1 MDGSLNV
8 IAERGALDR
17 DEDGRDRASDLPVP
31 PTSATKELV
40 TGTTIPG
47 LAGEEPVCV
56 FCSRAATTRGESM
69 DNLPGARRMARSL
82 VPSTQMFGVFCSD
95 AVARRDRGTDESVRT
110 RAACE
115 FRGRSVTTSLDDR
128 AAGLSVT
135 SDEDAGFAGTGDV
148 RRRLLP

>member
-1 MDGSLNV
+1 M

-31 PTSATKELV
+31 PTSATKELLA
-40 TGTTIPG
+40 GTTIPG
-47 LAGEEPVCV
+47 LAGQEPVCV
-56 FCSRAATTRGESM
+56 FCSGAANTRGESM

-82 VPSTQMFGVFCSD
+82 APSTHIFGVLCSD
-95 AVARRDRGTDESVRT
+95 AVARRERGDESVLT
-110 RAACE
+110 RPACE

-135 SDEDAGFAGTGDV
+135 SDEEAGFAGTGDV